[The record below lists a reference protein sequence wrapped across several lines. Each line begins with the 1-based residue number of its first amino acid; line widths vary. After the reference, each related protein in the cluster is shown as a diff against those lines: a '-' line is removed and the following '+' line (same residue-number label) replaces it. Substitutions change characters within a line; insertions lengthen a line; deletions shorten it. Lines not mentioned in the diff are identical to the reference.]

1 MLAQPNPYGSGTLAD
16 VYKAQGITDPF
27 NDPRVVAQATEQNT
41 RANNRINLVNSSGAS
56 SPPGANIAPW
66 QDPNWQK
73 YQGTNKEAYTTAQKV
88 MSDPAYAKQSSAE
101 TGLTGD
107 NLQSWLLRSTDPAA
121 WNKQAA
127 AASTAAGFVS
137 SPGPSSNSTPASA
150 PRPEIGTPET
160 ITRDRA
166 LGVIPDLTNP
176 FTDTGAP
183 TTSPL
188 DTYAMQTYG
197 RPLTD
202 SEKEVL
208 SNMPLTDAR
217 NVMDTS
223 IANYNASQNAA
234 PSSMPDYYA
243 PADDYSA
250 AGAGGGA
257 KRGGKVSKDGI
268 AALLRRR

>member
-1 MLAQPNPYGSGTLAD
+1 MLAQPNPAGTGTLAD
-16 VYKAQGITDPF
+16 VYRSQGITDPF
-27 NDPRVVAQATEQNT
+27 SDPRVIQQATDQNT
-41 RANNRINLVNSSGAS
+41 RANDRNTLIASSGNTAS
-56 SPPGANIAPW
+56 GYDLAPW
-66 QDPNWQK
+66 SDPNYAK
-73 YQGTNKEAYTTAQKV
+73 YEGTNREAYNLGMQAKGSPAAYNALKAQYGWDDETAQ
-88 MSDPAYAKQSSAE
+88 
-101 TGLTGD
+101 
-107 NLQSWLLRSTDPAA
+107 SWILRSTDPAA

-127 AASTAAGFVS
+127 AASAAAGLVAG
-137 SPGPSSNSTPASA
+137 PGPSSNSPQ
-150 PRPEIGTPET
+150 PRIGTPEP

-234 PSSMPDYYA
+234 PLGSDESYNYSDYAGNSS
-243 PADDYSA
+243 
-250 AGAGGGA
+250 GGG

-268 AALLRRR
+268 TALLRRR